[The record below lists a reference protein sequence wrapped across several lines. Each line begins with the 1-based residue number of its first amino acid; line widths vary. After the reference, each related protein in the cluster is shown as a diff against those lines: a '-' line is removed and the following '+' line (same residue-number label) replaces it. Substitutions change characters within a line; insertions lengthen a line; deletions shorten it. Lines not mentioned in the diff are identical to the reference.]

1 MITSLPTAVK
11 STLWSYDTEKI
22 DLIRDKNRIILQTL
36 NHGSEEA
43 IIWLNATYSQQEL
56 AHVVEKSSVGEW
68 SKKSL
73 NFWSLMLQTKPKRI
87 GRFI

>member
-1 MITSLPTAVK
+1 MQNTLPQSVRAV
-11 STLWSYDTEKI
+11 LWSYNVSALDTT
-22 DLIRDKNRIILQTL
+22 RDKNRIILQTL

-43 IIWLNATYSQQEL
+43 IVWLNATYSQQDL
-56 AHVVEKSSVGEW
+56 ANVVEKSSVGEW

-73 NFWSLMLQTKPKRI
+73 NYWSIMLGTKPKRI